1 MYNEGIFLSVR
12 ELMRLTGGNNYS
24 SCANQHRAIRDIL
37 SSRKK
42 RKLTIHEYCLYEQI
56 DFEYVWKYLRG

>member
-12 ELMRLTGGNNYS
+12 KLMRLTGGNNYS

-42 RKLTIHEYCLYEQI
+42 RKLTIHEYCLFEQI
-56 DFEYVWKYLRG
+56 DFEYVWKYLKG